1 MINNDIIRSHSMVW
15 RILAALLL
23 SALLY
28 SQVLGQAQPVLNGA
42 DITLV
47 QSAYLVIDNP
57 VANAPAPADASSAKA
72 RTSRSR

>member
-1 MINNDIIRSHSMVW
+1 MVW

-42 DITLV
+42 DITLM

-57 VANAPAPADASSAKA
+57 AANAITG
-72 RTSRSR
+72 TSERIISESENNILR